1 MSADMQRAAL
11 IDVDGLH
18 LVATLQLPSSPG
30 AVGVVFVTGGHQ
42 VRAGSH
48 RQFLRLARGFAAAG
62 YACLRFDLPGLGDS
76 EGALRGFEDNV
87 IALRAAVDLLQKEV
101 PSIER
106 VVLWGLCDGASA
118 AALYAPADPR
128 VAGLLLAN
136 PWVRTG
142 QVQAKTLVA
151 SYYRRQMMSWVFW
164 RKVFSGRVGIV
175 HSARE
180 WLRNWRIAR
189 QAADVPGNALPE
201 RLLEALH
208 AFKGVLRIVIAEY
221 DLTGQEFLQVLG
233 SRADLPC
240 ASLPDADHTFSSSR
254 DHQRLAEQS
263 LILLGDVAA
272 ASSRNPA

>member
-1 MSADMQRAAL
+1 MSAITQRVAL
-11 IDVDGLH
+11 IEVEGQH
-18 LVATLQLPSSPG
+18 LVATLQLPEMPAS
-30 AVGVVFVTGGHQ
+30 VGVVFVTGGQQ

-76 EGALRGFEDNV
+76 EGALRGFEDND
-87 IALRAAVDLLQKEV
+87 IALRAAIDLLQEHM
-101 PSIER
+101 SGSARIA
-106 VVLWGLCDGASA
+106 LWGLCDGASA
-118 AALYAPADPR
+118 AALYAPRDPR

-142 QVQAKTLVA
+142 QVQARTLVA
-151 SYYRRQMMSWVFW
+151 SYYRRQIMSMAFW
-164 RKVFSGRVGIV
+164 RKVLNGRVGIV

-180 WLRNWRIAR
+180 WLRNYRIAR
-189 QAADVPGNALPE
+189 QKAEVPADALPE

-208 AFKGVLRIVIAEY
+208 DFKGALRIVIAEH

-233 SRADLPC
+233 SKAGLPC
-240 ASLPDADHTFSSSR
+240 VSLPDADHTFASSR

-263 LILLGDVAA
+263 LTLLGDV
-272 ASSRNPA
+272 SRIQPKA